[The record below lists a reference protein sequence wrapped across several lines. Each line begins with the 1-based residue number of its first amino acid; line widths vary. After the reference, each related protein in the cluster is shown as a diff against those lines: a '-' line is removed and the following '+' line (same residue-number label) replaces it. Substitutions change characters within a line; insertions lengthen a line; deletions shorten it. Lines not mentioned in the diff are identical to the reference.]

1 MSVAPLRSQ
10 PVPGSMTFIDPAQGQ
25 AGALRQAPTILIAD
39 ASSFFRRN
47 LAMILQGEGY
57 NILFASNGADV
68 IATCVKHLPDLVLMD
83 IGLPDISGLE
93 VCGILKRSEQLSD
106 IFVILMAAR
115 EREDIIHESF
125 ERGARSC
132 LFKPLESMQLL
143 DIITSL
149 LSPMPKTGMP
159 IHVIF
164 EETGQSFRT
173 QVVAVQ
179 KRTVSI
185 APTQDIL
192 NAGEALTTGA
202 KVRLEYLSE
211 DKASVYCTSVLKS
224 VRLDAMAFSIEG
236 ALRRAQKRRFF
247 RKNIALKARYLLPGQ
262 FFRLANTVDLSGG
275 GCRLSDVGGQLEEG
289 MEFILSIFLTPQFRL
304 DLSAKVEWFRPQGDG
319 RYEVGCS
326 FVDIHP
332 EVQSEI
338 VMFLFDENWTATPVA
353 M

>member
-1 MSVAPLRSQ
+1 MSIAPLRANV
-10 PVPGSMTFIDPAQGQ
+10 VPRTMTFFENGHS

-39 ASSFFRRN
+39 SSSFFRRN

-57 NILFASNGADV
+57 NILFASTGADV

-143 DIITSL
+143 DIISSL
-149 LSPMPKTGMP
+149 LSPLPKTGMP
-159 IHVIF
+159 IHLIF

-179 KRTVSI
+179 KRSVSI
-185 APTQDIL
+185 APTPDIL
-192 NAGEALTTGA
+192 NAGESLSTGA
-202 KVRLEYLSE
+202 KVRFEYLSE
-211 DKASVYCTSVLKS
+211 DKATVSCTATLKS
-224 VRLDAMAFSIEG
+224 VRLDALAFAIEG
-236 ALRRAQKRRFF
+236 VLQRVQKRRFF
-247 RKNIALKARYLLPGQ
+247 RKTIDLKARYLLPGQ
-262 FFRLANTVDLSGG
+262 FFRLAHTVDLSGG
-275 GCRLSDVGGQLEEG
+275 GCRLADVGGTLEEG

-319 RYEVGCS
+319 KAEVGCS

-338 VMFLFDENWTATPVA
+338 VMFLFDENWTATPIA